1 MFLSIIIPCLNSPG
15 RNIDVCLR
23 PLINEL
29 KQLCSSEGLTYD
41 VSGKQNFLMKA
52 ALMWTIN
59 DFSAYKMVYGWSM
72 HVKLT
77 FPYCIET
84 NKAFTS
90 TNSDKTS
97 FFFIVIGG
105 SCQRITSL
113 ERAW

>member
-1 MFLSIIIPCLNSPG
+1 
-15 RNIDVCLR
+15 
-23 PLINEL
+23 
-29 KQLCSSEGLTYD
+29 
-41 VSGKQNFLMKA
+41 MKA

-77 FPYCIET
+77 CPYCIET

-90 TNSDKTS
+90 TNSDKMS